1 MSPPFDVAILGSGF
15 AGSLLGLLLRKRGL
29 SVLVIDRQKHPRF
42 AIGESST
49 PAADFILESLCDEY
63 DLPELRPLCR
73 YGSWCRSQPSISR
86 GLKRGF
92 SYFHHREGEP
102 YTPGPNH
109 EAELL
114 VAASANDEVGD
125 THWYRADV
133 DAFIAQLFV
142 EAGGEL
148 WEETT
153 VESIQAKGIRSMAVS
168 HRIRPLSPTIDAAFE
183 IDSAVGE
190 RAGVRGLERESWPAH
205 PNPLPRNVSTCGA
218 DVARGGEGAEN
229 RQLTNSPIPEGP
241 IWRLECQRQGAI
253 TRVEARFL
261 VDGTGGDSALV
272 RTLGLASEVDSLST
286 HSRSLFGHFH
296 GVRHWGDLLAQSG
309 VDRTDHPY
317 PCDQAALHHIIDGGW
332 MWMLRFDNGIT
343 SVGWSLDPR
352 RHPVPANLS
361 PEEEWQLLLS
371 RYPSIAEQ
379 LRNALP
385 ALPFTIEKPVARTGR
400 MQRLVS
406 QAAGANWALLPH
418 TAGFIDPFYSTGI
431 AQSLLGVES
440 LAAILSQVRSLED
453 RTAELERYSHRLK
466 REIVQIDHFVSLA
479 YQTMGRDPRLLHAAS
494 MLYFA
499 AATTFETRRKA
510 GIHDEFL
517 LADDE
522 EFRQVVQQL
531 HSTCPQGSESV
542 DDWVRSVQTLT
553 RPWNTVGLFEPLRPN
568 MYWHTAAPKGALG
581 QQASG

>member
-1 MSPPFDVAILGSGF
+1 MSQPFDVVVLGSGF
-15 AGSLLGLLLRKRGL
+15 AGGLLGLLLRKRGL

-63 DLPELRPLCR
+63 DLPELKPLCR
-73 YGSWCRSQPSISR
+73 YGSWCRTQPSLSR

-92 SYFHHREGEP
+92 SYFHHCEGEP
-102 YTPGPNH
+102 FTPGPNH
-109 EAELL
+109 DRELL

-142 EAGGEL
+142 SVGGEL
-148 WEETT
+148 WEET
-153 VESIQAKGIRSMAVS
+153 VVSSIEAGPVWG
-168 HRIRPLSPTIDAAFE
+168 LS
-183 IDSAVGE
+183 
-190 RAGVRGLERESWPAH
+190 
-205 PNPLPRNVSTCGA
+205 
-218 DVARGGEGAEN
+218 
-229 RQLTNSPIPEGP
+229 
-241 IWRLECQRQGAI
+241 CQRQGAI

-272 RTLGLASEVDSLST
+272 KTLGLTSEVGRLST
-286 HSRSLFGHFH
+286 HSRALFGHFH
-296 GVRHWGDLLAQSG
+296 GVRHWGDLLDESG
-309 VDRTDHPY
+309 VDRTAHPY

-371 RYPSIAEQ
+371 RYPSIADQ
-379 LRNALP
+379 LRDVRP
-385 ALPFTIEKPVARTGR
+385 ALPFTPETPLARTGR

-406 QAAGANWALLPH
+406 QAAGENWALLPH

-440 LAAILSQVRSLED
+440 LAAILSPSGSLAD
-453 RTAELERYSHRLK
+453 RTLELERYSRRLK
-466 REIVQIDHFVSLA
+466 QEITLVDQFVSLA
-479 YQTMGRDPRLLHAAS
+479 SQTMGRDPRLLHAAS

-499 AATTFETRRKA
+499 AATTYEARRKA
-510 GIHDEFL
+510 GQSGAFL
-517 LADDE
+517 LADDG
-522 EFRQVVQQL
+522 EFRQVVSRL
-531 HSTCPQGSESV
+531 HSACPRDSESV
-542 DDWVRSVQTLT
+542 DEWVQNVQILT
-553 RPWNTVGLFEPLRPN
+553 QPWNTVGLFEPLRPN
-568 MYWHTAAPKGALG
+568 MYWHTAAPKG
-581 QQASG
+581 

>member
-1 MSPPFDVAILGSGF
+1 MSRLFDVAILGSGF

-73 YGSWCRSQPSISR
+73 YGSWCRSQPDVSR

-102 YTPGPNH
+102 FSCGANH
-109 EAELL
+109 ERELL

-125 THWYRADV
+125 THWYRAEV
-133 DAFIAQLFV
+133 DAFIARLFV

-153 VESIQAKGIRSMAVS
+153 AELIEPGPVWTLHCQRQ
-168 HRIRPLSPTIDAAFE
+168 
-183 IDSAVGE
+183 GE
-190 RAGVRGLERESWPAH
+190 TTRVRGPHRSLWPPH
-205 PNPLPRNVSTCGA
+205 PDPLPHSGDFTESRIDC
-218 DVARGGEGAEN
+218 GGEGAERAEDRYLAN
-229 RQLTNSPIPEGP
+229 APP
-241 IWRLECQRQGAI
+241 
-253 TRVEARFL
+253 VEARFL
-261 VDGTGGDSALV
+261 VDGTGGDSALI
-272 RTLGLASEVDSLST
+272 RTLGLASEVASLST
-286 HSRSLFGHFH
+286 HSRFLFGHFH
-296 GVRHWGDLLAQSG
+296 EVREWGDLLQETG
-309 VDRTDHPY
+309 IDRTDHPY

-352 RHPVPANLS
+352 RHPVPAHLS
-361 PEEEWQLLLS
+361 PAEEWQHLLS
-371 RYPSIAEQ
+371 RYPSISEQ
-379 LRNALP
+379 LRGARP
-385 ALPFTIEKPVARTGR
+385 ALPFTTETPVVRTGR
-400 MQRLVS
+400 LQRLAS
-406 QAAGANWALLPH
+406 RAAGANWALLPH

-440 LAAILSQVRSLED
+440 LAAILSGSGTPAD
-453 RTAELERYSHRLK
+453 RAAGLERYSQRLK
-466 REIVQIDHFVSLA
+466 QEIVLIDQFVSLA
-479 YQTMGRDPRLLHAAS
+479 SQTMGRDPRLLHAAS

-499 AATTFETRRKA
+499 AATTYEARRKNGA
-510 GIHDEFL
+510 RGAFL

-522 EFRQVVQQL
+522 EFLRVVEVLHATLQQG
-531 HSTCPQGSESV
+531 CESI
-542 DDWVRSVQTLT
+542 DAWVRSVRLLT
-553 RPWNTVGLFEPLRPN
+553 QPWNAVGLFQPLHPN
-568 MYWHTAAPKGALG
+568 MYWHTAAK
-581 QQASG
+581 

>member
-1 MSPPFDVAILGSGF
+1 MPHPFDVAILGSGF
-15 AGSLLGLLLRKRGL
+15 AGSLLGLLLQKRGL

-49 PAADFILESLCDEY
+49 PAADFILESLCDEN
-63 DLPELRPLCR
+63 DLPELKPLCR

-102 YTPGPNH
+102 FTPGANH
-109 EAELL
+109 ERELL

-133 DAFIAQLFV
+133 DAFIARLFV
-142 EAGGEL
+142 EAGGQL

-153 VESIQAKGIRSMAVS
+153 VESIEDGPVWTLHCQRQGATTRVRGP
-168 HRIRPLSPTIDAAFE
+168 HRPLSP
-183 IDSAVGE
+183 
-190 RAGVRGLERESWPAH
+190 PH
-205 PNPLPRNVSTCGA
+205 PDPLPHSGVFPESRIDC
-218 DVARGGEGAEN
+218 GGEGAERAEDRYLAN
-229 RQLTNSPIPEGP
+229 APP
-241 IWRLECQRQGAI
+241 
-253 TRVEARFL
+253 VEARFL

-296 GVRHWGDLLAQSG
+296 GVRHWGDLLDESG
-309 VDRTDHPY
+309 VGRTDHPY

-385 ALPFTIEKPVARTGR
+385 ALPFTIEKPFARTGR

-542 DDWVRSVQTLT
+542 DDWVRTVQDLT
-553 RPWNTVGLFEPLRPN
+553 QPWNSVGLFEPLRPN
-568 MYWHTAAPKGALG
+568 MYWHTAAPKG
-581 QQASG
+581 